1 MFTKGLI
8 IILNMVIVDVVRK
21 TKTLQGCN
29 YMDKKNFNS
38 VMTFEEQL
46 VVIVD
51 KYISKRYQPH
61 DKSFSHQLYLI
72 FVGYHLKYFYPRRQY
87 MRSNRNIDN
96 IMTMFSSV
104 YKSLTSSLLRRL
116 NNKEAVLRELNTL
129 INYIDNNQELAEE
142 IYMAIKAQY
151 EMRVIEKE
159 IINEVVH
166 VKSIRL

>member
-1 MFTKGLI
+1 M
-8 IILNMVIVDVVRK
+8 N
-21 TKTLQGCN
+21 
-29 YMDKKNFNS
+29 KNDFNS
-38 VMTFEEQL
+38 VMTLEEQL

-51 KYISKRYQPH
+51 KYISKRYQPG

-87 MRSNRNIDN
+87 TRSNRNIDN

-116 NNKEAVLRELNTL
+116 NNKEDVFRELNSL
-129 INYIDNNQELAEE
+129 VNYIDNNQERAEE

-151 EMRVIEKE
+151 EVKVIEKE
-159 IINEVVH
+159 LTHEVVR
-166 VKSIRL
+166 VRNVRL